1 MRVLGLLFILL
12 ALVLAKPSAASSG
25 ALERLRE
32 IALKKDFASGAFS
45 LSKEISDLG
54 IKVKSSGTFSIKKGE
69 GLLWKNELPEK
80 FTFFANADYYTFESG
95 GKKQKNKIGDY
106 DIAGAI
112 DKLFSGDFSDL
123 QEKFALSVSKF
134 EGCEIILKL
143 EPKVSDIKNFIT
155 FIEVKFAG
163 DKLARA
169 VISMENGDIIA
180 IDFSENKL

>member
-1 MRVLGLLFILL
+1 MRLLTLLSLLL
-12 ALVLAKPSAASSG
+12 ALFVSQLALASSG

-54 IKVKSSGTFSIKKGE
+54 IRVKSSGTFSIKKGE

-112 DKLFSGDFSDL
+112 DKLFAGDFSDL
-123 QEKFALSVSKF
+123 QDKFAISVTKF
-134 EGCEIILKL
+134 EAGEIILKL

-155 FIEVKFAG
+155 FIEVKFVG
-163 DKLARA
+163 DKLARSL
-169 VISMENGDIIA
+169 ISMENGDIIA
-180 IDFSENKL
+180 IDFSEK

>member
-1 MRVLGLLFILL
+1 MRLLTLLSLLL
-12 ALVLAKPSAASSG
+12 ALFVPQLALASSG

-54 IKVKSSGTFSIKKGE
+54 IRVKSSGTFSIKKGE
-69 GLLWKNELPEK
+69 GLLWKNELPEE

-106 DIAGAI
+106 DIAGAV
-112 DKLFSGDFSDL
+112 DKLFAGDFSDL
-123 QEKFALSVSKF
+123 QNKFAISVTKF
-134 EGCEIILKL
+134 EAGEIVLKL

-155 FIEVKFAG
+155 FIEVKFVG
-163 DKLARA
+163 DKLARS

-180 IDFSENKL
+180 IDFSEK